1 MSSFNA
7 QEEQAEK
14 VFEPWYDISQDLDGS
29 QAKKPVAIHLD
40 LTPYRMYI
48 HRNPISLENNFEKRV
63 LYLIFIFF
71 DQDTIVRMK
80 KSELAKEDDPN
91 YWKLLG
97 RMGLKNCDGSY
108 WGSCIIQNVFY
119 LGINVGTFKLVLILQ
134 TCSLNFNDSLSK

>member
-14 VFEPWYDISQDLDGS
+14 VFEHWYDISQDLDGS

-97 RMGLKNCDGSY
+97 RMGLKIVMVHIG
-108 WGSCIIQNVFY
+108 GVV
-119 LGINVGTFKLVLILQ
+119 LFKMYFILE
-134 TCSLNFNDSLSK
+134 